1 MAVAAVGEAFL
12 SGFIEVILD
21 RLASPQVVNLI
32 RGNKVDANLVQRSFF
47 QRSNS
52 GNLNQHFVMHD
63 MVHDLAT
70 LLAAEFYFRTEK
82 LGKETKIVLKSLV
95 IRDCPRLQGNL
106 PTHLPALETLQ
117 IEKCNQLTFS
127 LTKVPAI
134 RKLVILESNKVSLHE
149 IPLLLEQLKIQGREV
164 TESFFEAIAIT
175 PPNSLQS
182 LEIHDCSSRISF
194 PGDYLL
200 PSLRILTITGCRN
213 LDFPK
218 QNHLHELL
226 QQLSIV
232 KSCDSL
238 LTLPLD
244 PLPNLRS
251 LYISQCTNLECL
263 SLSKILPN
271 LHDFTIQSCPKLVS
285 FPVEGLIAP
294 NLTSFN
300 IYKCVSLKSL
310 PCHVSTLLPKLDTVT
325 IYDCPEMETF
335 PERGMPHSLRSLYIT
350 NCEILLRN
358 LSLTSMDMLTRL
370 SITGPCNGVRLSQ
383 FVVQGRIDAQYH
395 VPRSWFKQSG
405 KVLAIFE
412 TKDGDPR
419 DLWNPFWENWSLLTL
434 REITTI
440 LILALLLKRCVN
452 KSDYVIKL
460 IEENF
465 KTNLCPG
472 LSTKLAGEAVC
483 NW

>member
-335 PERGMPHSLRSLYIT
+335 PERG
-350 NCEILLRN
+350 
-358 LSLTSMDMLTRL
+358 
-370 SITGPCNGVRLSQ
+370 PCNGVRSFPKEGFALLPPSLTSLDLTRFLSLHTLECTDYH
-383 FVVQGRIDAQYH
+383 RYH